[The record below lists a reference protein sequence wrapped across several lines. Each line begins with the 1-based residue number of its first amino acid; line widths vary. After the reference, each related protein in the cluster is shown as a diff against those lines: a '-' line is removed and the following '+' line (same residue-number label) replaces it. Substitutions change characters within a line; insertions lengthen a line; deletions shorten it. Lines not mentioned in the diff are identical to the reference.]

1 MSVPPPPVSQGP
13 PVLRFLFDY
22 LSPYAWLAWRRLP
35 PIAARHGWTIEPTPV
50 LLAGFLGHF
59 GHKGPAEI
67 APKRVYVFKDC
78 LRQGA
83 LHGIP
88 VVPPPSHPFNPLLA
102 LRVSGLDVGEEAR
115 SRLVGALFAAAW
127 GGDARHGRDLSDPAV
142 VAAIATSLGLDG
154 PALVHQAGLPH
165 NKGRLRA
172 DTDAAI
178 AAGVFGVPSMLAGG
192 ELFWGT
198 DSLEHLDRFLGGGDP
213 VDAALLLRWRDLPSS
228 AGR

>member
-1 MSVPPPPVSQGP
+1 MSPTTPGSSGP

-35 PIAARHGWTIEPTPV
+35 PIASRHGWKVEPVPV
-50 LLAGFLGHF
+50 LLAGFLGHY

-67 APKRVYVFKDC
+67 APKRVYVYKDC

-83 LHGIP
+83 LHGVP

-102 LRVSGLDVGEEAR
+102 LRVSGLDLGEEAR
-115 SRLVGALFAAAW
+115 GKLVDALFAAAW
-127 GGDARHGRDLSDPAV
+127 GGDDRHGRDLSDPAV
-142 VAAIATSLGLDG
+142 VASIATSVGLDG
-154 PALVHQAGLPH
+154 ADLVRQAGLPH

-198 DSLEHLDRFLGGGDP
+198 DSLEHLDRYLAGHDP
-213 VDAALLLRWRDLPSS
+213 VDPALLERWRDLPAS